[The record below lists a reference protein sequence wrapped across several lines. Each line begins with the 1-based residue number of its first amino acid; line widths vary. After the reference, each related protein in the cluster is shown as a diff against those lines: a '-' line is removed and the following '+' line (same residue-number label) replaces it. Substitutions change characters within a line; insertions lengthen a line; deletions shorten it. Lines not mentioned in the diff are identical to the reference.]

1 MRENFLRAI
10 SIAGSQEELVEQ
22 VTEDI
27 AGLLIPRHN
36 VTSYETCQE
45 QVRAI
50 RCIFQ
55 VLLTKEIEMT
65 KQVRIENACLGVQ
78 KLVVE
83 VIRCEQT
90 ILFNRCF

>member
-1 MRENFLRAI
+1 MDRKHELVRENFLRAI

-22 VTEDI
+22 VAEDI

-50 RCIFQ
+50 LQ
-55 VLLTKEIEMT
+55 GHVS
-65 KQVRIENACLGVQ
+65 
-78 KLVVE
+78 
-83 VIRCEQT
+83 
-90 ILFNRCF
+90 